1 MGVCESKLSKSM
13 QVKERLSKSTTSISH
28 KQTSR
33 MFSIPLPNKQ
43 QLPTLTSEPEHQHHM
58 KRTNSTQ
65 SKTSHT
71 KKPHSTSS
79 TTTTTNVNDLVISSG
94 LVIDCNIYNPKNQY
108 DIITKL
114 GEGGYGGVWK
124 VRHKKTGL
132 IRAMKRIPKIRHNQT
147 KITDIINEIETL
159 KQLDHPNIVKLFE
172 FFIESDGYYLIIEY
186 CSGGELFDIIKQKHK
201 LPEAITANIMYQI
214 FNAVN
219 YCHKTKKVIHRDL
232 KPENILIESI
242 DQVTGYYNI
251 KIIDFGTAKIYE
263 HNRTENKIVGSTY
276 YIAPEV
282 LNQNYNEKCDIWSCG
297 VILYMLLSGKLPFNG
312 ETSLQ
317 ILQKIKTG
325 KYDLSR
331 KPFDTITTEAKDLIQ
346 QCLEL
351 NVKKRIN
358 SNNALNHKWFDVCDT
373 KRYFCEINDY
383 FYNKI
388 INNLISYKPKNKL
401 QEIGLTYLVHN
412 FPNLDEIKNINKV
425 YANINKNKNGKL
437 TKYEAKKAFKE
448 YLNTS
453 TTEELNI
460 KVDEIFN
467 NIDNDK
473 NGYIENEEFARA
485 ALDKSIFLDDKVL
498 KFIFDFLDK
507 DGSGQINFDEMKTV
521 FGINNN
527 KEAESILVS
536 LIKDIDTDNNGEISF
551 NEFKKM
557 MINIIHY

>member
-1 MGVCESKLSKSM
+1 
-13 QVKERLSKSTTSISH
+13 
-28 KQTSR
+28 
-33 MFSIPLPNKQ
+33 
-43 QLPTLTSEPEHQHHM
+43 M

-65 SKTSHT
+65 SKNSHN
-71 KKPHSTSS
+71 KKTHQASNACSVS
-79 TTTTTNVNDLVISSG
+79 DLVVSSG
-94 LVIDCNIYNPKNQY
+94 LVVDCNIYNPKNQY
-108 DIITKL
+108 KIVTKL

-124 VRHKKTGL
+124 VKHKKTGL
-132 IRAMKRIPKIRHNQT
+132 TRAMKRIPKIRHNQT

-172 FFIESDGYYLIIEY
+172 FFIETDGYYLIIEY
-186 CSGGELFDIIKQKHK
+186 CSGGELFDVIKQKQK
-201 LPEAITANIMYQI
+201 LPEAVAANIMYQI

-232 KPENILIESI
+232 KPENILIESV
-242 DQVTGYYNI
+242 DQATGFYNV

-297 VILYMLLSGKLPFNG
+297 VILYMLLSGKVPFNG

-331 KPFDTITTEAKDLIQ
+331 KPFDTVSDEAKDLIQ

-351 NVKKRIN
+351 NVKKRITA
-358 SNNALNHKWFDVCDT
+358 SNALCHKWFDVYDT
-373 KRYFCEINDY
+373 KSYFCEINDY

-388 INNLISYKPKNKL
+388 INNLISYKPKHKL
-401 QEIGLTYLVHN
+401 QEIALTYLVHN

-425 YANINKNKNGKL
+425 YANINRNKNGKV
-437 TKYEAKKAFKE
+437 TRYEAKNAFKE
-448 YLNTS
+448 FLNTS
-453 TTEELNI
+453 SPEELNV

-473 NGYIENEEFARA
+473 NGYIESEEFARA

-527 KEAESILVS
+527 KEAETKLHN

-551 NEFKKM
+551 NEFKEM
-557 MINIIHY
+557 MINIIHV